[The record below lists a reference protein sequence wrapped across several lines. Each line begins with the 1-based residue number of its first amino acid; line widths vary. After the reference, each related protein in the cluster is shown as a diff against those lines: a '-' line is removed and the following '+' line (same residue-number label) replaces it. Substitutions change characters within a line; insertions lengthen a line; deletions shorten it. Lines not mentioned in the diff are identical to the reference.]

1 VSTYSLSGVCGFGFG
16 GRDREYVFIVLVST
30 YLGCWG
36 GTVVFSIYG
45 QVSAVLGCGGGTV
58 STYSSA
64 ISKGTSLRKTET
76 SSGRVFMI
84 NTRAQRNLRHNW
96 VIFVLSKQPPPPPP
110 FPGGGTSLASGTF
123 DPAKFVVVTASST
136 PLNVCLANF
145 GKSRDRLLGGF
156 E

>member
-1 VSTYSLSGVCGFGFG
+1 MSTYSLSGVCGFGFG

-96 VIFVLSKQPPPPPP
+96 VILVMVKQHPPPP
-110 FPGGGTSLASGTF
+110 FSWRWNLLASGTF